1 MTKNLVKE
9 SSAAIDFSIK
19 NDTEKNKYANCTDDT
34 ESIQE
39 AGNLIPI
46 GQIDACF
53 IVAQGPNGGM
63 YIIDQHAAHERI
75 LYDKFARQTDGI
87 AVQPLLVHLF
97 LDVSPSESDLI
108 EEHQQTLYELGFN
121 AELAGQNQIR
131 LKDIPAD
138 IKSNEAETVFREIL
152 HSLAQLHAPT
162 PQEIR
167 RIESVGQWEFLS
179 VQCEVVADTSRRGI
193 FSDDRLVAIYTG
205 TPRLGIDMADAGEGW
220 AHAHGDTVTLRLP
233 VVKLLDGDF
242 IDETRTRVFFE
253 RGTWPNAAR
262 ARLYE
267 KARRKMLRQ
276 CLTPSNLRRAEENA
290 RNQFASLFTALG
302 FQTVEIAFE

>member
-1 MTKNLVKE
+1 MKTMKWLNAIKWLVVLAVMCM
-9 SSAAIDFSIK
+9 AAWLAVTWNRRGGVSV
-19 NDTEKNKYANCTDDT
+19 
-34 ESIQE
+34 E
-39 AGNLIPI
+39 AGF
-46 GQIDACF
+46 DS
-53 IVAQGPNGGM
+53 
-63 YIIDQHAAHERI
+63 RI
-75 LYDKFARQTDGI
+75 
-87 AVQPLLVHLF
+87 
-97 LDVSPSESDLI
+97 
-108 EEHQQTLYELGFN
+108 EL
-121 AELAGQNQIR
+121 
-131 LKDIPAD
+131 
-138 IKSNEAETVFREIL
+138 
-152 HSLAQLHAPT
+152 T

-276 CLTPSNLRRAEENA
+276 CLTPSNLRSAEENA